1 MEKNSQNFSI
11 EDAKK
16 LASSPLGQQLYGLL
30 RAKDPDG
37 ISQAASGNYEAL
49 RKNLGALMADPEIR
63 ALLQQLGG

>member
-30 RAKDPDG
+30 RAKDPE
-37 ISQAASGNYEAL
+37 SVSLAASGNYEVL